1 MQENI
6 APITA
11 DEPNQE
17 QPPTTPQEEIRR
29 QRKIMVGVIIF
40 ALIIIIGLIAA
51 VYFLVQPTT
60 DTAKIRD
67 VFIIFM
73 ALESII
79 LMLVMVIMIFQ
90 LAILINLL
98 KNEVKPILET
108 TNETVSTL
116 RGTTKFVSDNVAEP
130 IIRLNE
136 YLAGF
141 QQLFHLTGMFKPGRP
156 KKSSKSEGE

>member
-1 MQENI
+1 MQEE
-6 APITA
+6 PEPVTA
-11 DEPNQE
+11 EETNRE
-17 QPPTTPQEEIRR
+17 QPPPAPQEEIRR
-29 QRKIMVGVIIF
+29 QRKIMVGVVVF
-40 ALIIIIGLIAA
+40 ALIIIIGLIAT

-90 LAILINLL
+90 LSILINLL